1 MTASVSFRL
10 GRAVAALFRAK
21 GAAPTAN
28 RTPPS
33 APPPAT
39 MGWRGAK
46 AESATLRHAVEP
58 MEHHASLLAQ
68 LADAW
73 LLAANVQV
81 TEVAQFHAN
90 VRRSREFAGL
100 IDEPATAVV
109 AEVRQLEQL
118 RDRAGWFDARKAA
131 ASQFADAVDR
141 LEHQLRARLDSLTAE
156 RSLDASALRM
166 DAAQNVAAPER
177 TQVDAWLKPTPCILL
192 SLKDLVR

>member
-1 MTASVSFRL
+1 MTASVAFRL

-21 GAAPTAN
+21 GGAPSAN
-28 RTPPS
+28 RAPPS
-33 APPPAT
+33 APPPPT

-81 TEVAQFHAN
+81 TDVEQFHAN

-100 IDEPATAVV
+100 IDEPAHAVV
-109 AEVRQLEQL
+109 AEVRHLEHL
-118 RDRAGWFDARKAA
+118 RDRAAWFDARKAA

-141 LEHQLRARLDSLTAE
+141 LEHQLRARLDALTAE
-156 RSLDASALRM
+156 RGPDVSALRM
-166 DAAQNVAAPER
+166 DAARRVNAPER
-177 TQVDAWLKPTPCILL
+177 TQVNAWLEPAPAVAL